1 MIASKIFNKND
12 RLGACTNIDE
22 IDVINVSGID
32 DSSMGLGHGYY
43 SSRDILSDMY
53 LTLLGL
59 DVKQRLFIS
68 KSPKIKSEK
77 YLLR

>member
-1 MIASKIFNKND
+1 
-12 RLGACTNIDE
+12 
-22 IDVINVSGID
+22 
-32 DSSMGLGHGYY
+32 MGLGHGYY